1 MYIALDAMGGDF
13 APLCNIE
20 GAIAFASEYKIGVY
34 LVGDKDIIKEY
45 IKNHNLKISNLPI
58 EIVHASDVISMDE
71 SPSVALRKKRNSSM
85 HVAGKLVRE
94 GKAQAFVSAGNTG
107 AAMSIG
113 KFVIGAAEGI
123 ERPGIAVAFPNKK
136 GTRTV
141 LIDVGAN
148 VDSRPRHLL
157 YFAVMGHTYVKEILG
172 TSDNPKIGI
181 LSIGEEEGKG
191 NELVKDSY
199 PLLKMTKLNFIGNAE
214 GRDIFTGDFDVIVC
228 DGFVGNVVLKT
239 AESLGTI
246 ILEMIKEEV
255 KKSVISKI
263 GASLM
268 LPALKRFKKKAD
280 FAEYGGAPLLGT
292 KGTCIITHGRADE
305 KAIKNALRF
314 AAEFV
319 DHEFN
324 TRLLQNIDSF
334 IPQELIRAKDEDI
347 SGAINGQ

>member
-1 MYIALDAMGGDF
+1 MYIALDAMGGDY

-20 GAIAFASEYKIGVY
+20 GAVQFASEYKIGVY
-34 LVGDKDIIKEY
+34 LVGHKDVLHEHINKH
-45 IKNHNLKISNLPI
+45 KLSISGLPI
-58 EIVHASDVISMDE
+58 EIVHAEEVIEMDE
-71 SPSVALRKKRNSSM
+71 SPSLALRRKRNSSM

-123 ERPGIAVAFPNKK
+123 ERPGIAVAFPNRK
-136 GTRTV
+136 GSKTV

-157 YFAVMGHTYVKEILG
+157 YFAAMGYTYVKEILG

-191 NELVKDSY
+191 NELVKDTY
-199 PLLKMTKLNFIGNAE
+199 PLLKMTKLNFVGNAE

-239 AESLGTI
+239 AESLGMI

-255 KKSVISKI
+255 EKSFISKI
-263 GASLM
+263 GAALM
-268 LPALKRFKKKAD
+268 LPALRRFKKKAD
-280 FAEYGGAPLLGT
+280 FKEYGGAPLLGT
-292 KGTCIITHGRADE
+292 KGTCIITHGRADGR
-305 KAIKNALRF
+305 AIKNALRF
-314 AAEFV
+314 ASEFV
-319 DHEFN
+319 NHDFN
-324 TRLLQNIDSF
+324 NKLLENINTL
-334 IPQELIRAKDEDI
+334 IPQELIKVKEEEI
-347 SGAINGQ
+347 SEALNGQ